1 MSDFHKLTP
10 GGLTPDSQVVA
21 AGRPKRDVD
30 GPVNTSITLSSTYM
44 APGQVGYGRDGNPTW
59 SALEA
64 AIEELEGGKTL
75 AFASG
80 LAAISA
86 YFSTLPRGVV
96 ITTSKNGY
104 SGLMLMLRKMQESGA
119 AEVRYVDISNTQEV
133 LASLKGSNL
142 LWIESPT
149 NPALEVADMPTLIKE
164 AKAAKIAVGVD
175 STFATPLLQNPL
187 LMGAD
192 IVIHSLTKYISGH
205 SDVLLGSA
213 STKDEVLLEKL
224 KEARGLGGG
233 IPGPFEAWLTL
244 RGLRTLAIR
253 LERAQSNALEL
264 AKRLSSHPAVEKVRY
279 PGLPTDAHH
288 KVASSFM
295 KGYGA
300 MISFDVKGGP
310 VAADK
315 ACASSELVTFAT
327 SLGGV
332 ESLWERRHR
341 WSNESPTIPTNLVR
355 LSVGIEG
362 VEDLWADIDQALKK
376 SQS

>member
-10 GGLTPDSQVVA
+10 GALSPESQVVA
-21 AGRPKRDVD
+21 AGRPKRDLD
-30 GPVNTSITLSSTYM
+30 APVNVAINLTSTYI
-44 APGQVGYGRDGNPTW
+44 APGKVGYGRDGNPTW
-59 SALEA
+59 TALEI
-64 AIEELEGGKTL
+64 AIEELERGKTL

-86 YFSTLPRGVV
+86 YFSTLPRGTV

-104 SGLMLMLRKMQESGA
+104 SGLMLILRKMEESGA

-133 LASLKGSNL
+133 LESLKGSTL

-149 NPALEVADMPTLIKE
+149 NPALEVADMPTLIKK
-164 AKAAKIAVGVD
+164 AKEAKIAVGVD
-175 STFATPLLQNPL
+175 NTFATPLLQKPL
-187 LMGAD
+187 EMGAD
-192 IVIHSLTKYISGH
+192 VVIHSLTKYIAGH

-213 STKDEVLLEKL
+213 STKDDELLIKL
-224 KEARGLGGG
+224 NEARGLGGG

-264 AKRLSSHPAVEKVRY
+264 AMRLSNHPAVEKVRY
-279 PGLPTDAHH
+279 PGLPTDPHH

-310 VAADK
+310 EAADK
-315 ACASSELVTFAT
+315 ACSASELVTFAT

-341 WSNESPTIPTNLVR
+341 WGNESPSIPTNLVR

-362 VEDLWADIDQALKK
+362 IEDLWADINQALNK
-376 SQS
+376 SQK

>member
-1 MSDFHKLTP
+1 
-10 GGLTPDSQVVA
+10 
-21 AGRPKRDVD
+21 
-30 GPVNTSITLSSTYM
+30 
-44 APGQVGYGRDGNPTW
+44 
-59 SALEA
+59 
-64 AIEELEGGKTL
+64 
-75 AFASG
+75 
-80 LAAISA
+80 
-86 YFSTLPRGVV
+86 
-96 ITTSKNGY
+96 
-104 SGLMLMLRKMQESGA
+104 MLMLRKMQESGA

-310 VAADK
+310 SAADK